1 MGSEF
6 GGEWGSFA
14 RNMIWECTLHSQPA
28 PFSFQLLLDAA
39 VASARRLL
47 EQLRESAAAAL
58 PLSSSRHLELLFAL
72 RRRIELHPLAPHLA
86 HLYHAR
92 DGGKRMARWRCQGN
106 LLVFFTFEASHKF
119 NFTSKRESVKF

>member
-1 MGSEF
+1 
-6 GGEWGSFA
+6 
-14 RNMIWECTLHSQPA
+14 MIWECTLHSRPA

-58 PLSSSRHLELLFAL
+58 PLSSSSRHLELLLAL

-92 DGGKRMARWRCQGN
+92 DGWREKDGAMHGDARPGN
-106 LLVFFTFEASHKF
+106 LLAFLTFEASHKF
-119 NFTSKRESVKF
+119 NLTSKRKKE

>member
-1 MGSEF
+1 MYSP
-6 GGEWGSFA
+6 
-14 RNMIWECTLHSQPA
+14 PA

-47 EQLRESAAAAL
+47 EQLCESAAAAL
-58 PLSSSRHLELLFAL
+58 PLSSSSRHLELLLAL

-92 DGGKRMARWRCQGN
+92 DGGKRMARCMAMPGR
-106 LLVFFTFEASHKF
+106 ASCPP
-119 NFTSKRESVKF
+119 S